1 MSLRAAMPQVSGV
14 SVILV
19 KGGSIR
25 VHSIHLGSVSI
36 THIDKVELD
45 FFFVKTALFGQCA
58 HSCERSAPIDTARP
72 TAWLSS
78 CLTSYLCEPN
88 HTKAI
93 QFPPCS
99 YHVH

>member
-1 MSLRAAMPQVSGV
+1 MPQVSGV

-45 FFFVKTALFGQCA
+45 FFLSKLPSLVNVPTLVKDL
-58 HSCERSAPIDTARP
+58 
-72 TAWLSS
+72 
-78 CLTSYLCEPN
+78 
-88 HTKAI
+88 
-93 QFPPCS
+93 PP
-99 YHVH
+99 